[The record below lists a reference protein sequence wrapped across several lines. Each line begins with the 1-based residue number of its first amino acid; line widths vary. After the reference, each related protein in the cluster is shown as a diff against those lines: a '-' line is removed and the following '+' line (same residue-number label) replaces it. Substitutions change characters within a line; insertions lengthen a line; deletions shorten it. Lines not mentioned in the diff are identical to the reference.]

1 MNYRDLIFIYII
13 VILLLLLFAIL
24 CDVKIEKSQEK
35 IIQQVQEQDSRTN
48 NVDTR
53 K

>member
-1 MNYRDLIFIYII
+1 MKYRDLIVIYII

-24 CDVKIEKSQEK
+24 CDVRIEKSQEK
-35 IIQQVQEQDSRTN
+35 IIKQVQEQDNRTN